1 MDFSLDF
8 YLLFVG
14 AIALAGVV
22 AGIIAG
28 LLGVGGGVVLV
39 PVLVYLFTLMDIDPD
54 VRMHVAIG
62 TSLSTIIAT
71 AYSSARAHYK
81 KGAVDLALM
90 KSWAP
95 WLILGSIIA
104 MSAFSSIKSIALT
117 FLFSGMTFLIAM
129 YMVFGP
135 KAQADESGTFPTGPV
150 RWISGVV
157 IAGLASLMG
166 IGGGSLTV
174 PLLSYFK
181 YPIRKAVGNAAAVG
195 LLIALPG
202 TIGAFLAGLGEPNLP
217 PFSIGYVNLAA
228 FAILVPVTA
237 ACAPLGARLAHSI
250 NPVYLRYAFAAF
262 LLFNA
267 ANMLKLALQ
276 S

>member
-1 MDFSLDF
+1 MDYSLDF

-104 MSAFSSIKSIALT
+104 MSAFSAIKSIALT
-117 FLFSGMTFLIAM
+117 FLFAGMTFLIAM